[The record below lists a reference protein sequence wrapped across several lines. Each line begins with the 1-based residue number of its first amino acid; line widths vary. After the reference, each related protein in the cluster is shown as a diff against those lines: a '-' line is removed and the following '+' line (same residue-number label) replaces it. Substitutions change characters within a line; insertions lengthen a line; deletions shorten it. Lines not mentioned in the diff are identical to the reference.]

1 MSAGLPARNVTTN
14 SRLGG
19 VAGSS
24 VEGVAFVYLLFDSY
38 VEVLSKVLG
47 SFWICHAAH
56 LTGGIQIVLVKGW
69 LDATTMY

>member
-1 MSAGLPARNVTTN
+1 MSAGLPARHVTTN

-38 VEVLSKVLG
+38 VGILSKVLG
-47 SFWICHAAH
+47 SFWFCDVAH
-56 LTGGIQIVLVKGW
+56 
-69 LDATTMY
+69 